1 MYSSIESSS
10 SVKSNCGCAKSNPY
24 YPSTTNTMDVSFHPV
39 KNESGTQ
46 HYIALIEN
54 ENDNEKVKIPLN
66 MKINDSMDSL
76 DSIDY
81 KDDYTHLNILNGT
94 PSGVPLDVS
103 RVTLPINQL
112 KSTVIFDDRSNS
124 NVHRCKKDEFSLDND
139 YIKTFYI
146 GSITVVGLYILF
158 RILDKSR

>member
-10 SVKSNCGCAKSNPY
+10 LVKSNCGCAKSNPY

-54 ENDNEKVKIPLN
+54 DNENVKIPLN
-66 MKINDSMDSL
+66 MKINDSLDSVDSL
-76 DSIDY
+76 ESSDPLNY
-81 KDDYTHLNILNGT
+81 KKY
-94 PSGVPLDVS
+94 
-103 RVTLPINQL
+103 
-112 KSTVIFDDRSNS
+112 
-124 NVHRCKKDEFSLDND
+124 EFNLDND

-146 GSITVVGLYILF
+146 GSITAVGLYILF

>member
-10 SVKSNCGCAKSNPY
+10 LVKSSCGCAKSNPY
-24 YPSTTNTMDVSFHPV
+24 YPSTTNKMDVSFHPV

-54 ENDNEKVKIPLN
+54 DNENVKIPLN
-66 MKINDSMDSL
+66 VKINDSLESINSLDSVDSL
-76 DSIDY
+76 DY
-81 KDDYTHLNILNGT
+81 
-94 PSGVPLDVS
+94 
-103 RVTLPINQL
+103 
-112 KSTVIFDDRSNS
+112 
-124 NVHRCKKDEFSLDND
+124 KKDEFNLDND

>member
-1 MYSSIESSS
+1 MYSPIESSS

-24 YPSTTNTMDVSFHPV
+24 YPSTTNAMDVSFHPI

-54 ENDNEKVKIPLN
+54 DNENVKIPSN
-66 MKINDSMDSL
+66 MKINESSDSL
-76 DSIDY
+76 DSLDSSDY
-81 KDDYTHLNILNGT
+81 
-94 PSGVPLDVS
+94 
-103 RVTLPINQL
+103 
-112 KSTVIFDDRSNS
+112 
-124 NVHRCKKDEFSLDND
+124 KKDEFNLDNE

>member
-10 SVKSNCGCAKSNPY
+10 LVKSSCGCAKSNPY
-24 YPSTTNTMDVSFHPV
+24 YPSTTNKMDVSFHPV

-46 HYIALIEN
+46 NYIALIEN
-54 ENDNEKVKIPLN
+54 DNENVKIPLN
-66 MKINDSMDSL
+66 MKINDSFDSV
-76 DSIDY
+76 DSVDLFDY
-81 KDDYTHLNILNGT
+81 
-94 PSGVPLDVS
+94 
-103 RVTLPINQL
+103 
-112 KSTVIFDDRSNS
+112 
-124 NVHRCKKDEFSLDND
+124 KKDEFNLDND

>member
-66 MKINDSMDSL
+66 MKINDSMDSM
-76 DSIDY
+76 DS
-81 KDDYTHLNILNGT
+81 KDDYTPLNILNGT

-112 KSTVIFDDRSNS
+112 KSTVIKDDRSNS
-124 NVHRCKKDEFSLDND
+124 NVHQCKKDEFSLDND

>member
-103 RVTLPINQL
+103 IPINQL